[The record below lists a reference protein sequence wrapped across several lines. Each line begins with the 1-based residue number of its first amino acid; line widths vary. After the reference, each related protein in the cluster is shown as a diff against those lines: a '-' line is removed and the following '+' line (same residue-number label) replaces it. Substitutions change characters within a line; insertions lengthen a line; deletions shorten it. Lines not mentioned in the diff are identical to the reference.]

1 MAVVIRMKRTG
12 RRRRSCYRISVADR
26 AFPRDGRTLE
36 TLGVYDPAS
45 PKEELRLTLNTEAA
59 RRWLTR
65 GAVPSHT
72 VRSILKR
79 EGVYEDFPLP
89 KKRKRTGRLKRTSTG
104 TRNQAAKKVREERKA
119 TRRTER
125 VAVRRAAVKA
135 AAAAA
140 SESDT
145 E

>member
-12 RRRRSCYRISVADR
+12 RRKRPCYRISVADR
-26 AFPRDGRTLE
+26 ALPRDGRTLE

-65 GAVPSHT
+65 GALPSHT

-104 TRNQAAKKVREERKA
+104 TRNQAAKKVRGERKA

-125 VAVRRAAVKA
+125 VAARRAAVKA
-135 AAAAA
+135 AAAA